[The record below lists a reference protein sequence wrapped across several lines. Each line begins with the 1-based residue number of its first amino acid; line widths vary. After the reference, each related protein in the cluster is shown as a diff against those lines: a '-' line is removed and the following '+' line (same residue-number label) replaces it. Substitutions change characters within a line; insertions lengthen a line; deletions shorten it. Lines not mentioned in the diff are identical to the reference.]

1 MKNISCSFLTDA
13 DLELANGGLPSP
25 TVFMRGASQNNG
37 NIQLNEELDE
47 LFEPQAVA
55 V

>member
-1 MKNISCSFLTDA
+1 MRNINRSFLTDA
-13 DLELANGGLPSP
+13 ELELVSGGLPRP
-25 TVFMRGASQNNG
+25 TVSMRGASQSNG
-37 NIQLNEELDE
+37 NIQLNEEPDE